1 MIGQPGQPQFIPPK
15 SAPDGGGS
23 SQMDLFFGLLAA
35 GGMFLAV
42 FTSFW
47 VFGIV
52 LMVASGVF
60 FFLEKVMGVPIDDW
74 VRRHINW

>member
-1 MIGQPGQPQFIPPK
+1 
-15 SAPDGGGS
+15 
-23 SQMDLFFGLLAA
+23 MDLFFGLLAA